1 MQQAADNTPRHSYE
15 EGHQLIQQNYKVFRT
30 LLSQAKD
37 LAQRGKYSAAA
48 VYGQM
53 AASYA
58 QSNHCGLFV
67 SHELE
72 QLIIMIGR
80 QATSPNLYPHNTSA
94 LPSNPKNILHVS
106 SIAPECAGIPR
117 LMRRWIQQDS
127 LRSHSVVLTKHAPN
141 EIPQILRDAVAQR
154 QGRIYLLNEK
164 PGGLLARAERLR
176 ECAASADVVV
186 LHTWE
191 HDIVPTI
198 AFANKKQSPPIIYT
212 NHGDHWFWIGANVSD
227 VVANLRE
234 SGMGLSQERRG
245 IEAKRNM
252 LLPTILEPFHRALS
266 RTEAKRQLGIDEN
279 SVLLL
284 SIARAVKYK
293 TSDGTTFADAHVS
306 LLKQYKQ
313 AVLVVIGPGSHED
326 WSAAIEQTQGRIQVL
341 GETPDTA
348 VFYQAADIY
357 VDSFP
362 FVSITSLLE
371 AGSYSVPLV
380 SRYAHTSAA
389 CGIFGA
395 DMPGLTGNLIRVS
408 DLDGYEEVLSRLIEN
423 EAYRL
428 SLGEMTRQKIEET
441 HWGSNWQ
448 SSLENVY
455 ANAIALPR
463 VVVPSDSTDKIF
475 LGEPDI
481 FLPLIHKTSLT
492 QIIHWHMSLL
502 PLMERLHLWLRLI
515 KKNGLRNTP
524 SNLLMPEWLRS
535 RYYRLRSR

>member
-1 MQQAADNTPRHSYE
+1 M
-15 EGHQLIQQNYKVFRT
+15 LI
-30 LLSQAKD
+30 
-37 LAQRGKYSAAA
+37 
-48 VYGQM
+48 
-53 AASYA
+53 
-58 QSNHCGLFV
+58 
-67 SHELE
+67 
-72 QLIIMIGR
+72 
-80 QATSPNLYPHNTSA
+80 
-94 LPSNPKNILHVS
+94 
-106 SIAPECAGIPR
+106 
-117 LMRRWIQQDS
+117 
-127 LRSHSVVLTKHAPN
+127 
-141 EIPQILRDAVAQR
+141 
-154 QGRIYLLNEK
+154 
-164 PGGLLARAERLR
+164 
-176 ECAASADVVV
+176 
-186 LHTWE
+186 
-191 HDIVPTI
+191 
-198 AFANKKQSPPIIYT
+198 
-212 NHGDHWFWIGANVSD
+212 
-227 VVANLRE
+227 
-234 SGMGLSQERRG
+234 
-245 IEAKRNM
+245 
-252 LLPTILEPFHRALS
+252 
-266 RTEAKRQLGIDEN
+266 
-279 SVLLL
+279 
-284 SIARAVKYK
+284 
-293 TSDGTTFADAHVS
+293 
-306 LLKQYKQ
+306 
-313 AVLVVIGPGSHED
+313 VIGPGGHED

-380 SRYAHTSAA
+380 SRYAHTSEA

-408 DLDGYEEVLSRLIEN
+408 DLDGYKEVLSRLIEN

-428 SLGEMTRQKIEET
+428 SLGELTRQKIEET